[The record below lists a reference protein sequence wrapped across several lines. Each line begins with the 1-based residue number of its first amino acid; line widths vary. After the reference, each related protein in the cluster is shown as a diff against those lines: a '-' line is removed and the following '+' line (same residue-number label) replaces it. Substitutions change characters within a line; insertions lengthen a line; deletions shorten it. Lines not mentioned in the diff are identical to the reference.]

1 MGKIMAIAEHKVVT
15 IHYKVVDSDNGE
27 ILDSSE
33 NGEPMT
39 YLHGARNII
48 PGLERALEGRAVG
61 DEFEVTV
68 APADA

>member
-1 MGKIMAIAEHKVVT
+1 MTIAEHKVVT

-27 ILDSSE
+27 VLDSSE

-48 PGLERALEGRAVG
+48 PGLLSAHPHVHR
-61 DEFEVTV
+61 
-68 APADA
+68 